1 MKLNR
6 LSVIKLL
13 THFAIVFISM
23 GFYHIA
29 DEPAIEIHPAH
40 TSFYQERPCNYSIFE
55 LLSEDRGTYD
65 IVFTNSPNGDVECF
79 GKNSWY
85 EYNPEK
91 LIENGWKEYEKD
103 YIKIWL
109 STNIS
114 VDLLVQSIFWLIII
128 LFKNESNLLSQP
140 STDDCLIKLSKTIK
154 PTLCLVILYLSP
166 GLPSPTKS
174 FMDK

>member
-1 MKLNR
+1 
-6 LSVIKLL
+6 
-13 THFAIVFISM
+13 M

-40 TSFYQERPCNYSIFE
+40 TGFYQERPCNYSIFE
-55 LLSEDRGTYD
+55 LLNEDRGTYD
-65 IVFTNSPNGDVECF
+65 IVLVNSPNGDVECF

-85 EYNPEK
+85 EYQPEK

-128 LFKNESNLLSQP
+128 SFIPQSSKKRMQFSNKVLLFNFNSGFGIFKVSGNSLLP
-140 STDDCLIKLSKTIK
+140 K
-154 PTLCLVILYLSP
+154 PAAKIIAFSIFIYI
-166 GLPSPTKS
+166 
-174 FMDK
+174 